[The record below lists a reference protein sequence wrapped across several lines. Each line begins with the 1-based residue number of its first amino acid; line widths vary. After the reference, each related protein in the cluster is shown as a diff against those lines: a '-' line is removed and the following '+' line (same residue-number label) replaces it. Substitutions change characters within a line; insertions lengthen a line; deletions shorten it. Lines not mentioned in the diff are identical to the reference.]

1 MKPILL
7 IFASSFA
14 ITIYVNSDTTIL
26 GILTSDYHVGIY
38 AVATKIYTMVKSV
51 LAAILLVSVP
61 RLSRYAG
68 MQDRVN
74 FGQLFHKIFDAMI
87 VTVLPAVVG
96 LFVLSREIILFISGE
111 SYLDAGMPLRILS
124 VALITSLF
132 GWLYNTCVLVPWK
145 RESEFLKATLIS
157 AALNVA
163 LNLVLIPYFKE
174 SAAAFT
180 TLLAELCSM
189 VMCIHYYEAGGARV
203 RLEDRRVG
211 GGGVLWH
218 SGVCTVV
225 KALPL
230 PLLATIFTAV
240 LGSVAVYGVILIALK
255 NPLVLEYLAK
265 FKQKIKRRI

>member
-1 MKPILL
+1 M
-7 IFASSFA
+7 
-14 ITIYVNSDTTIL
+14 NSDTTIL

-189 VMCIHYYEAGGARV
+189 VMCIHYSKGLVELV
-203 RLEDRRVG
+203 FDWKIVG
-211 GGGVLWH
+211 SVAVGCFGILA
-218 SGVCTVV
+218 VCTVV